1 MAQPVRIGV
10 EEQALDPV
18 IGHGRERRAGWP
30 HARPSATRWVPV
42 LPLAPRMRRML
53 LSTGQAPAV

>member
-18 IGHGRERRAGWP
+18 LDQGRERHAAWP
-30 HARPSATRWVPV
+30 RARPRATRWVPE

-53 LSTGQAPAV
+53 VSTGQPRAV